1 MSSKKGKKK
10 IEIDDDEDD
19 FNELV
24 NEDGEDE
31 YQSSQEK
38 ASNKKRKR
46 PLPSSQKVD
55 ENSDVVD
62 GPDTTQSSQRSGI
75 SDQEKEKL
83 VGDLMRYILFLDRQ
97 KLPLRKDDIASKITK
112 DYKGKDLTNSIL
124 KTAQEKFKTIFGFD
138 LIEVPKITKPRG
150 SDRRAARNVTSKSE
164 NSKIYVLKNII
175 HDKALN
181 IVNTEDKEPKM
192 GLVMLILALIFVNN
206 NSLPE
211 DIMWHLLSTLG
222 ISKEDKTHPH
232 FGDVQNYIEHTLTK
246 ELYLVRQ
253 KMSNQNNTVPSYEFI
268 VGPRALVEV
277 DKPNILKFISMMYGE
292 EIDELH
298 QKEIEADDEV
308 DDDNDND

>member
-1 MSSKKGKKK
+1 MASKKGKKK
-10 IEIDDDEDD
+10 IEVDDDEDD
-19 FNELV
+19 FNEL
-24 NEDGEDE
+24 NEDDGGDE
-31 YQSSQEK
+31 YHSSQQEK

-46 PLPSSQKVD
+46 PSSQKVD
-55 ENSDVVD
+55 EKSDAVD
-62 GPDTTQSSQRSGI
+62 EPDTTQSSQRTGI
-75 SDQEKEKL
+75 SDQEKDKL

-112 DYKGKDLTNSIL
+112 EYKGKDLTNSIL
-124 KTAQEKFKTIFGFD
+124 KAAQEKFKTIFGFE

-150 SDRRAARNVTSKSE
+150 SDRRAARNVTNKSE
-164 NSKIYVLKNII
+164 SSKIYVLKNIM

-192 GLVMLILALIFVNN
+192 GLIMLILALIFVNN

-222 ISKEDKTHPH
+222 ISKEEVHPH
-232 FGDVQNYIEHTLTK
+232 FGEVQNYIEHTLTK

-253 KMSNQNNTVPSYEFI
+253 KMSNQNNTVPSYEYI
-268 VGPRALVEV
+268 AGPRALVEV
-277 DKPNILKFISMMYGE
+277 EKPNILKFISMMYGE